1 MISFLSSFKV
11 VFVVC
16 PHGRWASRCVV
27 SSNKCSFDSFFPFL
41 NHRDRVKRH
50 SSMQCEG
57 FSSLT
62 NGQRANDVKWKV
74 RGANF
79 RVVTVRSW
87 RLSRNR
93 RQLSPQTPHAP
104 KPFKFFKF
112 DETAAKRN
120 FDWFTR
126 HPWPRWLHQH
136 LNQRSLLMT
145 IVVVRRREKR
155 ILWTLLFLLCVW
167 HPWLNAKHVLFN
179 CPPWL
184 IKLLLKQKCWG
195 ICEGHDSPLNSW
207 NLL

>member
-1 MISFLSSFKV
+1 MKGQRS
-11 VFVVC
+11 
-16 PHGRWASRCVV
+16 
-27 SSNKCSFDSFFPFL
+27 
-41 NHRDRVKRH
+41 
-50 SSMQCEG
+50 E
-57 FSSLT
+57 FSSSHCAFVEIIEKSET
-62 NGQRANDVKWKV
+62 IKSSD
-74 RGANF
+74 
-79 RVVTVRSW
+79 
-87 RLSRNR
+87 
-93 RQLSPQTPHAP
+93 PHAP

-195 ICEGHDSPLNSW
+195 VLGSCLPSKLVKFTWKSFTGRKM
-207 NLL
+207 NLKVES